1 MKKIKIYSCAIG
13 LLLFYSC
20 NKLKETPYSSIYTQ
34 NFYSNATEA
43 EAAITAVYGG
53 LYNLY
58 TAGATIF
65 VPEWSADIMFPR
77 NVVARSSLTLYTYD
91 PQYSAQTSFARTNE
105 SPIEIWKQAYAGVEK
120 ANWVIAKVPTTPM
133 DTARRNSILGEAYF
147 FRAFFNWTLTRNFQN
162 IVLKITPSN
171 SIANSYVG
179 KSDQKAVYQQIYKDL
194 ILADSLLPDYTP
206 TIVKGRVSRQVAQLL
221 FAKAALYDQNW
232 PVALTMAQTVINS
245 GKYTLM
251 PNFADAFD
259 VSKKDAARQENMF
272 AVELS
277 SSLNPS
283 RFSQVAYYFAPISAG
298 AAYNKGPAG
307 AMYAFQSFYNSFAP
321 NDGRR
326 ALLDTSFPG
335 VPQVKMDTRLLT
347 KNLVAVG
354 KYKDPNAIGSL
365 SNNNIPIL
373 RYADAFLIAA
383 EAEAMQNGASGL
395 AYSYVN
401 TIRTRAHIPG
411 LTAGLS
417 KQDFVDSVLVERAKE
432 FYGEGDRW
440 YDLTRTNTFLTV
452 IPTAINA
459 DYPVRT
465 PLPKHRYFPIP
476 QLEINANPELVQNP
490 DWQ

>member
-1 MKKIKIYSCAIG
+1 MVGILFLCSC
-13 LLLFYSC
+13 S
-20 NKLKETPYSSIYTQ
+20 KLEETPYSSIYTV
-34 NFYSNATEA
+34 NFYSNAAEA

-58 TAGATIF
+58 TSGAAIF

-91 PQYSAQTSFARTNE
+91 PEYSAQSSFARTNE
-105 SPIEIWKQAYAGVEK
+105 SPIEIWRQAYGGVEK
-120 ANWVIAKVPTTPM
+120 ANWVIAKVPATPM

-147 FRAFFNWTLTRNFQN
+147 FRAFFHWTLTRNFGD
-162 IVLKITPSN
+162 IVVKTTPSN

-194 ILADSLLPDYTP
+194 TTADSLLPDYTP
-206 TIVKGRVSRQVAQLL
+206 DIVKGRVSRQVAQLL
-221 FAKAALYDQNW
+221 FAKAALYDQNY
-232 PVALTMAQTVINS
+232 PVALQMAQAVIGS

-251 PNFADAFD
+251 PNFADVFD
-259 VSKKDAARQENMF
+259 VNQKDLARQENMF

-277 SSLNPS
+277 SSLNPV
-283 RFSQVAYYFAPISAG
+283 RFSQVAYYFAPISGG

-307 AMYAFQSFYNSFAP
+307 AMYAFQAFYNSFDP

-326 ALLDTSFPG
+326 VLLDTALPG
-335 VPQVKMDTRLLT
+335 IPQKKIDSRLLT
-347 KNLVAVG
+347 KDLVVVG
-354 KYKDPNAIGSL
+354 KYKDANAVGSL

-401 TIRTRAHIPG
+401 TIRARAHIPD
-411 LTAGLS
+411 LTTGLS
-417 KQDFVDSVLVERAKE
+417 QDDFVDSVLTERAKE

-440 YDLTRTNTFLTV
+440 YDLTRTNKFLTV
-452 IPTAINA
+452 IPTAVNA

-476 QLEINANPELVQNP
+476 QLEINANPQLVQNP
-490 DWQ
+490 DWR